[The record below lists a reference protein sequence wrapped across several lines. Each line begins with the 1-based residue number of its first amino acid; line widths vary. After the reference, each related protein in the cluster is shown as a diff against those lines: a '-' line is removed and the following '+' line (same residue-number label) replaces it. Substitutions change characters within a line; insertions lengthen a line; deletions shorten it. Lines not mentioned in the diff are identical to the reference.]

1 MTDHSLVFTLLFSA
15 VLVLGLLTKFY
26 LASRQIRHVARHR
39 DSVPAAFAATISLQ
53 AHQKAADYT
62 MAKARFGLLEMAFG
76 AAVLLGWTLLGGLD
90 ALNQALLHSGL
101 AAYGSLAPQLALLA
115 AFGLISGLLD
125 LPFTLYSTF
134 KIEERFGFNKM
145 TFRLWLLDL
154 VKATLVGAVIGLPIV
169 ALILWLM
176 GSAGKG
182 WWLWA
187 WGVWMGFNLLVL
199 VLYPT
204 VIAPLFNKFKPLEDE
219 ALKARV
225 TALMQRCGFAA
236 KGLFVMDGSKR
247 SAHANAYFT
256 GFGAA
261 KRVVFYDTLLKQL
274 NPGEVDAV
282 LAHELGH
289 FKHKH
294 ILKRI
299 VAMFAMSLAGFAL
312 LGWLS
317 SQVWFYTGLGVRPN
331 MAPTLGAIAS
341 ALPPGGALA
350 PWGGPASL
358 ITVPND
364 ALALLLF
371 LLVVPLFSFFVSP
384 VFAQFSR
391 KHEFE
396 ADAYAVA
403 QTDGGDLRSALLK
416 LYQDNASTLTPDPV
430 FVKFYYSHPPASER
444 LQRMTAPGINPS
456 PESAAP

>member
-1 MTDHSLVFTLLFSA
+1 
-15 VLVLGLLTKFY
+15 VLVLGLMVKFY
-26 LASRQIRHVARHR
+26 LSTRQIRHVARYR
-39 DSVPAAFAATISLQ
+39 DAVPAAFAATISLA

-62 MAKARFGLLEMAFG
+62 ITKARFGLLELAFG
-76 AAVLLGWTLLGGLD
+76 TAVLLGWTLLGGLD
-90 ALNQALLHSGL
+90 ALNQVL
-101 AAYGSLAPQLALLA
+101 AGTPLAEWSPLAQQLALVAGFA
-115 AFGLISGLLD
+115 AISGVLD

-145 TFRLWLLDL
+145 TVKLWLADL
-154 VKATLVGAVIGLPIV
+154 LKSTLVGVVVGLPIL

-176 GSAGKG
+176 GSAGSL

-187 WGVWMGFNLLVL
+187 WAVWMGFNLLIL

-204 VIAPLFNKFKPLEDE
+204 VIAPLFNKFQPLEDE
-219 ALKARV
+219 SLKARV
-225 TALMQRCGFAA
+225 TALMHRCGFAA

-274 NPGEVDAV
+274 SPAEVDAV

-294 ILKRI
+294 IIQRI
-299 VAMFAMSLAGFAL
+299 VMLFALSLAGFAL

-317 SQVWFYTGLGVRPN
+317 SQIWFYTGLGVLPN
-331 MAPTLGAIAS
+331 MNA
-341 ALPPGGALA
+341 
-350 PWGGPASL
+350 
-358 ITVPND
+358 PND

-371 LLVVPLFSFFVSP
+371 MLVVPLFSFFISP
-384 VFAQFSR
+384 LFAQLSR
-391 KHEFE
+391 QHEFE
-396 ADAYAVA
+396 ADAYAA
-403 QTDGGDLRSALLK
+403 RQTDGRDLSSALLK
-416 LYQDNASTLTPDPV
+416 LYKDNASTLTPDPV

-444 LQRMTAPGINPS
+444 LARM
-456 PESAAP
+456 SAIQPNLGALA

>member
-1 MTDHSLVFTLLFSA
+1 MTDYAFAFTLLFAA
-15 VLVLGLLTKFY
+15 VLALGVLTKFY
-26 LASRQIRHVARHR
+26 LASRQVRHVAQHR
-39 DSVPAAFAATISLQ
+39 GSVPAAFAGTISPE
-53 AHQKAADYT
+53 AHRKAADYT
-62 MAKARFGLLEMAFG
+62 IAKTRFGMLESAVG
-76 AAVLLGWTLLGGLD
+76 AALLLGWTLLGGLD
-90 ALNQALLHSGL
+90 TLNQAIARSGL
-101 AAYGSLAPQLALLA
+101 GEYGSLVPQLALLA

-134 KIEERFGFNKM
+134 RIEERFGFNKM
-145 TFRLWLLDL
+145 TFRLWLGDL
-154 VKATLVGAVIGLPIV
+154 LKSTLVGIVIGLPIV

-176 GSAGKG
+176 GSAGSW

-187 WGVWMGFNLLVL
+187 WGAWMAFNLLVL
-199 VLYPT
+199 VLFPT
-204 VIAPLFNKFKPLEDE
+204 VIAPLFNKFKPLDDE

-225 TALMQRCGFAA
+225 TALMQRCGFSA

-294 ILKRI
+294 IIKRI
-299 VAMFAMSLAGFAL
+299 VSMFAMSLAGFAL

-317 SQVWFYTGLGVRPN
+317 TQVWFYTGLGVRPN
-331 MAPTLGAIAS
+331 MMGA
-341 ALPPGGALA
+341 
-350 PWGGPASL
+350 
-358 ITVPND
+358 ND

-371 LLVVPLFSFFVSP
+371 MLVVPLFSFFISP

-396 ADAYAVA
+396 ADAYAVS
-403 QTDGGDLRSALLK
+403 QTDGRDLQSALLK
-416 LYQDNASTLTPDPV
+416 LYHDNASTLTPDPV

-444 LQRMTAPGINPS
+444 LGRMTAGAT
-456 PESAAP
+456 AAP

>member
-1 MTDHSLVFTLLFSA
+1 MLFSA
-15 VLVLGLLTKFY
+15 LLVLGLLTRFY

-39 DSVPAAFAATISLQ
+39 GAVPAAFASTITLQ
-53 AHQKAADYT
+53 SHQKAADYT
-62 MAKARFGLLEMAFG
+62 IAKARLGLLEMAFS
-76 AAVLLGWTLLGGLD
+76 AALLLGWTLLGGID
-90 ALNQALLHSGL
+90 ALNQPLMNSGL
-101 AAYGSLAPQLALLA
+101 ADHGSLWPQLALLA
-115 AFGLISGLLD
+115 AFGLISGLLE

-134 KIEERFGFNKM
+134 RLEERFGFNKM
-145 TFRLWLLDL
+145 TLRLWLADL
-154 VKATLVGAVIGLPIV
+154 VKSTLVGVVVGLPIV

-176 GSAGKG
+176 GSAGSL
-182 WWLWA
+182 WWLWT
-187 WGVWMGFNLLVL
+187 WVVWMGFNLLVL
-199 VLYPT
+199 VLFPT
-204 VIAPLFNKFKPLEDE
+204 VIAPLFNKFKPLDDE

-261 KRVVFYDTLLKQL
+261 KRVVFYDTLLRQL
-274 NPGEVDAV
+274 SPGEVDAV

-294 ILKRI
+294 IIKRI
-299 VAMFAMSLAGFAL
+299 AVMFAMSLAGFAL

-331 MAPTLGAIAS
+331 
-341 ALPPGGALA
+341 LA
-350 PWGGPASL
+350 G
-358 ITVPND
+358 PND

-371 LLVVPLFSFFVSP
+371 LMVVPLFTFFVSP
-384 VFAQFSR
+384 LMAQFSR

-396 ADAYAVA
+396 ADAYAIA
-403 QTDGGDLRSALLK
+403 QTDGRDLQSALLK

-444 LQRMTAPGINPS
+444 LGRMAPS
-456 PESAAP
+456 P

>member
-1 MTDHSLVFTLLFSA
+1 MTDASFVFTLVFSA
-15 VLVLGLLTKFY
+15 ALILGLLTKFY
-26 LASRQIRHVARHR
+26 LASRQIRHVASHR
-39 DSVPAAFAATISLQ
+39 DEVPAEFAATISLD

-62 MAKARFGLLEMAFG
+62 VTKARFGMLETAF
-76 AAVLLGWTLLGGLD
+76 ATALLLGWTLLGGID
-90 ALNQALLHSGL
+90 TLNQALASSGL
-101 AAYGSLAPQLALLA
+101 VAYGSLVTQLALLA
-115 AFGLISGLLD
+115 VFGLISGVLD

-134 KIEERFGFNKM
+134 KIEERFGFNKV
-145 TFRLWLLDL
+145 TFRLWLADL
-154 VKATLVGAVIGLPIV
+154 AKSTLLGAAIGLPIV

-176 GSAGKG
+176 GSAGSL

-187 WGVWMGFNLLVL
+187 WAMWMGFNLLVL

-204 VIAPLFNKFKPLEDE
+204 VIAPLFNQFKPLEDE
-219 ALKARV
+219 TLKVRV

-274 NPGEVDAV
+274 SPGEVDAV

-294 ILKRI
+294 IIKRVI
-299 VAMFAMSLAGFAL
+299 SMFAMSLVGFAL

-317 SQVWFYTGLGVRPN
+317 SQLWFYTGLGVRPN
-331 MAPTLGAIAS
+331 LAGA
-341 ALPPGGALA
+341 
-350 PWGGPASL
+350 
-358 ITVPND
+358 ND

-384 VFAQFSR
+384 LFAQLSR

-396 ADAYAVA
+396 ADAYAIS
-403 QTDGGDLRSALLK
+403 QTRAKDLQSALLK
-416 LYQDNASTLTPDPV
+416 LYKDNASTLTPDPI

-444 LQRMTAPGINPS
+444 LGRMNLATEGKHS
-456 PESAAP
+456 

>member
-1 MTDHSLVFTLLFSA
+1 MTDYSLVFTGVFSA
-15 VLVLGLLTKFY
+15 FLVLGLLTKFY

-39 DSVPAAFAATISLQ
+39 NEVPVAFAATISLQ

-62 MAKARFGLLEMAFG
+62 IAKARFGMLEMAFG
-76 AAVLLGWTLLGGLD
+76 AAVLLGWTLLGGID
-90 ALNQALLHSGL
+90 TLNQAIAGSGL
-101 AAYGSLAPQLALLA
+101 AAWGSLVPQLALLA

-134 KIEERFGFNKM
+134 RIEERFGFNKM
-145 TFRLWLLDL
+145 TLKLWLADL
-154 VKATLVGAVIGLPIV
+154 VKSTLVGIVIGLPIV

-176 GSAGKG
+176 GSAGSL

-187 WGVWMGFNLLVL
+187 WGAWMGFNLLVL

-204 VIAPLFNKFKPLEDE
+204 VVAPMFNKFKPLEDE
-219 ALKARV
+219 TLKARV

-294 ILKRI
+294 IIKRI
-299 VAMFAMSLAGFAL
+299 VSMFAMSLAGFAL

-331 MAPTLGAIAS
+331 LTGA
-341 ALPPGGALA
+341 
-350 PWGGPASL
+350 
-358 ITVPND
+358 ND

-403 QTDGGDLRSALLK
+403 QTDGKDLQSALLK

-444 LQRMTAPGINPS
+444 LGRMTPS
-456 PESAAP
+456 VESTAT